1 MSETSVYSRP
11 DPFEVPDGGLASFL
25 TADVGDWADDDAPL
39 PSSGVASVKRIADDL
54 AKFGRYEDT
63 YVVHAAQGET
73 VIPMA
78 VFEEN
83 PRLKDSL
90 FRQMRSM
97 GIDPDRYVVG
107 SELNS
112 INPITG
118 QPEFFLKKLG
128 RAIKKAVKGVVKV
141 IKKAAPIIL
150 SVGLNIL
157 APGLGTIAA
166 GALGSGIGTLVQGG
180 NLKDALKM
188 AALGGAIGGLFSGV
202 QGGIQG
208 AKAGTGFGAG
218 FKEGVTGA
226 LPGAQAGA
234 QSAAQN
240 TISEVA
246 KSNDMMVAE
255 LAETQ
260 SEKILAKAAGTT
272 LSSSGAPVTAHEAL
286 TAGMRQPPVGIPSIT
301 ATAAAPAAAAPSVP
315 AQMANLGAQQ
325 QAVMAGGAGVPAA
338 AATPDQIVADLAQR
352 QAAANAAQAQSGL
365 VSPDARP
372 GFRANLKDAFVD
384 TGAGD
389 KGFAQSM
396 KDAFLPKRY
405 TARDFFASDQAFTD
419 AAGTELGD
427 MAIKKAAAMNETVF
441 GTGIGAIAKQYGPLA
456 LAGTAVMGATGG
468 FKAPELETEMPFGG
482 VTGQDLLEQ
491 NPELYRSG
499 PLNYAPRE
507 TTQVASTPV
516 VPYTRLARSP
526 ETQAAI
532 AAYQPRRVSAP
543 VVGAAKGGIMDSQ
556 NFRRRNGA
564 INGPGTGTSDDI
576 PAMLSDGE
584 FVFTAKAVRG
594 AGDGDRDKG
603 IRKMYQVMRQ
613 FEGVA

>member
-25 TADVGDWADDDAPL
+25 TADIGDWADDDAPL

-141 IKKAAPIIL
+141 IKKVAPIVL
-150 SVGLNIL
+150 SIGLSMTPL
-157 APGLGTIAA
+157 GLIA
-166 GALGSGIGTLVQGG
+166 GSALGGGIGTLIQGG
-180 NLKDALKM
+180 SLKDALKM
-188 AALGGAIGGLFSGV
+188 GAISGLTAGLFKGV
-202 QGGIQG
+202 AGGIQG

-218 FKEGVTGA
+218 FKSGVASG
-226 LPGAQAGA
+226 LPGAQSAA

-260 SEKILAKAAGTT
+260 SESILARAVGT
-272 LSSSGAPVTAHEAL
+272 SPSASGAPVTAEQAVI
-286 TAGMRQPPVGIPSIT
+286 AGMRQPPAGIPST
-301 ATAAAPAAAAPSVP
+301 TVTAAAPAAAAPSVP

-352 QAAANAAQAQSGL
+352 QAAANAAQTQNELISQR
-365 VSPDARP
+365 VIP
-372 GFRANLKDAFVD
+372 GFRDSVKDAFAP
-384 TGAGD
+384 GGRNF
-389 KGFAQSM
+389 GESM

-405 TARDFFASDQAFTD
+405 TAKDFFSSPEAFANASAAAKEQAAKEALAYNT
-419 AAGTELGD
+419 AAGMGP
-427 MAIKKAAAMNETVF
+427 
-441 GTGIGAIAKQYGPLA
+441 GIGGALRSYAPLVA
-456 LAGTAVMGATGG
+456 AGTAVLGATGG

-491 NPELYRSG
+491 NPELYRTG

-516 VPYTRLARSP
+516 VPYTRLGRSP

-543 VVGAAKGGIMDSQ
+543 VAGAAQGGIMDSR
-556 NFRRRNGA
+556 NFPRRNGA

-594 AGDGDRDKG
+594 AGGGDRDKG

>member
-63 YVVHAAQGET
+63 YVVHAAEGET

-83 PRLKDSL
+83 PKLKDSL

-112 INPITG
+112 INPVTG

-141 IKKAAPIIL
+141 IKKVAPIVL
-150 SVGLNIL
+150 SIGLSMTPL
-157 APGLGTIAA
+157 GLIA
-166 GALGSGIGTLVQGG
+166 GSALGGGIGTLIQGG
-180 NLKDALKM
+180 SLKDALKM
-188 AALGGAIGGLFSGV
+188 GAISGLTAGLFKGV
-202 QGGIQG
+202 AGGIQG

-218 FKEGVTGA
+218 FKSGVASG
-226 LPGAQAGA
+226 LPGAQSAA

-260 SEKILAKAAGTT
+260 SESILARAVGT
-272 LSSSGAPVTAHEAL
+272 SPSASGAPVTAEQAVI
-286 TAGMRQPPVGIPSIT
+286 AGMRQPPAGIPSTIV
-301 ATAAAPAAAAPSVP
+301 TAAAPAAAAPSVP
-315 AQMANLGAQQ
+315 AQLANLGAQQ
-325 QAVMAGGAGVPAA
+325 QAVMAGGSGVPAAA

-352 QAAANAAQAQSGL
+352 QAAANAAQTQNELISQR
-365 VSPDARP
+365 VIP
-372 GFRANLKDAFVD
+372 GFRDSVKDAF
-384 TGAGD
+384 TPGGRTF
-389 KGFAQSM
+389 GESM

-405 TARDFFASDQAFTD
+405 TAKDFFSSPEAFANASAAAKEQAAKEALAYNT
-419 AAGTELGD
+419 AAGMGP
-427 MAIKKAAAMNETVF
+427 
-441 GTGIGAIAKQYGPLA
+441 GIGGALRSYAPLVA
-456 LAGTAVMGATGG
+456 AGTAVLGATGG
-468 FKAPELETEMPFGG
+468 FKAPESDVELPFGG

-491 NPELYRSG
+491 NPELYRTG
-499 PLNYAPRE
+499 PLSYAPRE

-543 VVGAAKGGIMDSQ
+543 VAGAAQGGIMDSR
-556 NFRRRNGA
+556 NFPRRNGA

-594 AGDGDRDKG
+594 AGGGDRDKG

>member
-25 TADVGDWADDDAPL
+25 TADVGDWAEEDDVL
-39 PSSGVASVKRIADDL
+39 PNGGVASVKKIADDL

-63 YVVHAAQGET
+63 YVVHAAEGET

-128 RAIKKAVKGVVKV
+128 RSIKKAVKGVVKV
-141 IKKAAPIIL
+141 IKKVAPIVL
-150 SVGLNIL
+150 SIGLSMTPL
-157 APGLGTIAA
+157 GLIA
-166 GALGSGIGTLVQGG
+166 GSALGGGIGTLIQGG
-180 NLKDALKM
+180 SLKDALKM
-188 AALGGAIGGLFSGV
+188 GAISGLTAGLFKGV
-202 QGGIQG
+202 AGGIQG

-218 FKEGVTGA
+218 FKSGVASG
-226 LPGAQAGA
+226 LPGAQSAA

-260 SEKILAKAAGTT
+260 SESILARAVGT
-272 LSSSGAPVTAHEAL
+272 SPSASGAPVTAEQAVI
-286 TAGMRQPPVGIPSIT
+286 AGMRQPPAGIPST
-301 ATAAAPAAAAPSVP
+301 TVTAAAPAAAAPSVP
-315 AQMANLGAQQ
+315 AQLANLGAQQ
-325 QAVMAGGAGVPAA
+325 QSVMAGGAGVPAA

-352 QAAANAAQAQSGL
+352 QAAANAAQTQNELISQR
-365 VSPDARP
+365 VIP
-372 GFRANLKDAFVD
+372 GFRDSVKDAFAP
-384 TGAGD
+384 GGRNF
-389 KGFAQSM
+389 GESM

-405 TARDFFASDQAFTD
+405 TAKDFFSSPEAFANASAAAKEQAAKEALAYNT
-419 AAGTELGD
+419 AAGMGP
-427 MAIKKAAAMNETVF
+427 
-441 GTGIGAIAKQYGPLA
+441 GIGGALRSYAPLVA
-456 LAGTAVMGATGG
+456 AGTAVLGATGG

-491 NPELYRSG
+491 NPELYRTG
-499 PLNYAPRE
+499 PLSYAPRE

-543 VVGAAKGGIMDSQ
+543 VAGAAQGGIMDSR
-556 NFRRRNGA
+556 NFPRRNGA

-594 AGDGDRDKG
+594 AGGGDRDKG

>member
-25 TADVGDWADDDAPL
+25 TADVGDWAEEDDVL
-39 PSSGVASVKRIADDL
+39 PNGGVASVKKIADDL

-63 YVVHAAQGET
+63 YVVHAAEGET

-83 PRLKDSL
+83 PKLKDSL

-112 INPITG
+112 INPVTG

-128 RAIKKAVKGVVKV
+128 RSIKKAVKGVVKV

-150 SVGLNIL
+150 SVGLNVL

-166 GALGSGIGTLVQGG
+166 GALGSGIGALVQGG
-180 NLKDALKM
+180 NLKDALKS

-208 AKAGTGFGAG
+208 AKAGTGFGSG

-226 LPGAQAGA
+226 LPGAQG
-234 QSAAQN
+234 AAQN
-240 TISEVA
+240 TIAEVA

-260 SEKILAKAAGTT
+260 SENILAKAAGTT
-272 LSSSGAPVTAHEAL
+272 LPSSGAPLTAQEAL
-286 TAGMRQPPVGIPSIT
+286 TAGMRQPPVGIPST
-301 ATAAAPAAAAPSVP
+301 TVTAASQAPVIPQ
-315 AQMANLGAQQ
+315 QMASLGAQQ
-325 QAVMAGGAGVPAA
+325 QSVMAGGAGAPAA
-338 AATPDQIVADLAQR
+338 AATPNQIVADLAQR
-352 QAAANAAQAQSGL
+352 QAAANAAKASSGL
-365 VSPDARP
+365 VNPDVRP
-372 GFRANLKDAFVD
+372 GFMTNVKNAF
-384 TGAGD
+384 TSEGGN
-389 KGFAQSM
+389 FAQDM
-396 KDAFLPKRY
+396 RDAFLPKKY
-405 TARDFFASDQAFTD
+405 TARDFFASDQAFMD
-419 AAGTELGD
+419 AAGTELGEQ
-427 MAIKKAAAMNETVF
+427 MAAKAAAMNETVF

-456 LAGTAVMGATGG
+456 LAGTALLGATGG
-468 FKAPELETEMPFGG
+468 FKAPESTVEMPFGG

-491 NPELYRSG
+491 NPELYRTG

-556 NFRRRNGA
+556 NFPRRNGA

-594 AGDGDRDKG
+594 AGGGDRDKG

>member
-112 INPITG
+112 INPVTG
-118 QPEFFLKKLG
+118 QPEFFLKKLARG
-128 RAIKKAVKGVVKV
+128 LKKAVKGVIKV
-141 IKKAAPIIL
+141 IKKAAPVIL
-150 SVGLNIL
+150 SVGLNFL

-166 GALGSGIGTLVQGG
+166 GALGSGIGTLAQGG
-180 NLKDALKM
+180 SLKDALKS

-208 AKAGTGFGAG
+208 AKAGTGFGSG

-226 LPGAQAGA
+226 LPGA

-246 KSNDMMVAE
+246 KSSDMMVAE

-260 SEKILAKAAGTT
+260 SESILAKAAGTS
-272 LSSSGAPVTAHEAL
+272 LNASGAPVTAEQAVI
-286 TAGMRQPPVGIPSIT
+286 AGMRQPPAGIPST
-301 ATAAAPAAAAPSVP
+301 TVTAASQAPVIPQ
-315 AQMANLGAQQ
+315 QMASLGAQQ
-325 QAVMAGGAGVPAA
+325 QSVMAGGAGAPAA
-338 AATPDQIVADLAQR
+338 AATPNQIVADLAQQ
-352 QAAANAAQAQSGL
+352 QAAANAAKASSGL
-365 VSPDARP
+365 VTPDARP

-396 KDAFLPKRY
+396 KDAFLPKKY
-405 TARDFFASDQAFTD
+405 TAREFFASDQAFAD
-419 AAGTELGD
+419 AAGTELGEQ
-427 MAIKKAAAMNETVF
+427 MAAKAAAMNEAVF

-456 LAGTAVMGATGG
+456 LAGGALMGATGG
-468 FKAPELETEMPFGG
+468 FKAPELDTEMPFGG

-507 TTQVASTPV
+507 TTQVASAPV

-543 VVGAAKGGIMDSQ
+543 VAGAAQGGIMDSR
-556 NFRRRNGA
+556 NFPRRNGA

-584 FVFTAKAVRG
+584 FVFTARAVKG
-594 AGDGDRDKG
+594 AGNGDREKG

>member
-25 TADVGDWADDDAPL
+25 TADVGDWAEEDDVL
-39 PSSGVASVKRIADDL
+39 PNGGVASVKKIADDL

-63 YVVHAAQGET
+63 YVVHAAEGET

-141 IKKAAPIIL
+141 IKKVAPIVL
-150 SVGLNIL
+150 SIGLSMTPL
-157 APGLGTIAA
+157 GLIA
-166 GALGSGIGTLVQGG
+166 GSALGGGIGTLIQGG
-180 NLKDALKM
+180 SLKDALKM
-188 AALGGAIGGLFSGV
+188 GAISGLTAGLFKGV
-202 QGGIQG
+202 AGGIQG

-218 FKEGVTGA
+218 FKSGVASG
-226 LPGAQAGA
+226 LPGAQSAA

-260 SEKILAKAAGTT
+260 SESILARAVGT
-272 LSSSGAPVTAHEAL
+272 SPSASGAPVTAEQAVI
-286 TAGMRQPPVGIPSIT
+286 AGMRQPPAGIPST
-301 ATAAAPAAAAPSVP
+301 TVTAAAPAAAAPSVP

-352 QAAANAAQAQSGL
+352 QAAANAAQTQNELISQR
-365 VSPDARP
+365 VIP
-372 GFRANLKDAFVD
+372 GFRDSVKDAFAP
-384 TGAGD
+384 GGRNF
-389 KGFAQSM
+389 GESM

-405 TARDFFASDQAFTD
+405 TAKDFFSSPEAFANASAAAKEQAAKEALAYNT
-419 AAGTELGD
+419 AAGMGP
-427 MAIKKAAAMNETVF
+427 
-441 GTGIGAIAKQYGPLA
+441 GIGGALRSYAPLVA
-456 LAGTAVMGATGG
+456 AGTAVLGATGG

-491 NPELYRSG
+491 NPELYRTG
-499 PLNYAPRE
+499 PLSYAPRE

-543 VVGAAKGGIMDSQ
+543 VAGAAQGGIMDSR
-556 NFRRRNGA
+556 NFPRRNGA

-594 AGDGDRDKG
+594 AGGGDRDKG

>member
-25 TADVGDWADDDAPL
+25 TADVGDWAEEDDVL
-39 PSSGVASVKRIADDL
+39 PNGGVASVKKIADDL

-63 YVVHAAQGET
+63 YVVHAAEGET

-112 INPITG
+112 INPVTG

-128 RAIKKAVKGVVKV
+128 RSIKKAVKGVVKV
-141 IKKAAPIIL
+141 IKKVAPIVL
-150 SVGLNIL
+150 SIGLSMTPL
-157 APGLGTIAA
+157 GLIA
-166 GALGSGIGTLVQGG
+166 GSALGGGIGTLIQGG
-180 NLKDALKM
+180 SLKDALKM
-188 AALGGAIGGLFSGV
+188 GAISGLTAGLFKGV
-202 QGGIQG
+202 AGGIQG

-218 FKEGVTGA
+218 FKSGVASG
-226 LPGAQAGA
+226 LPGAQSAA

-260 SEKILAKAAGTT
+260 SESILARAVGT
-272 LSSSGAPVTAHEAL
+272 SPSASGAPATAEQAVI
-286 TAGMRQPPVGIPSIT
+286 AGMRQPPAGIPST
-301 ATAAAPAAAAPSVP
+301 TVTAAAPAAAAPSVP
-315 AQMANLGAQQ
+315 AQLANLGAQQ
-325 QAVMAGGAGVPAA
+325 QAVMAGGSGVPAAA

-352 QAAANAAQAQSGL
+352 QAAANAAQTQNELISQR
-365 VSPDARP
+365 VIP
-372 GFRANLKDAFVD
+372 GFRDSVKDAFAP
-384 TGAGD
+384 GGRNF
-389 KGFAQSM
+389 GESM

-405 TARDFFASDQAFTD
+405 TAKDFFSSPEAFANASAAAKEQAAKEALAYNT
-419 AAGTELGD
+419 AAGMGP
-427 MAIKKAAAMNETVF
+427 
-441 GTGIGAIAKQYGPLA
+441 GIGGALRSYAPLVA
-456 LAGTAVMGATGG
+456 AGTAVLGATGG

-491 NPELYRSG
+491 NPELYRTG
-499 PLNYAPRE
+499 PLSYAPRE

-543 VVGAAKGGIMDSQ
+543 VAGAAQGGIMDSR
-556 NFRRRNGA
+556 NFPRRNGA
-564 INGPGTGTSDDI
+564 INGPGTGTSDNI

-594 AGDGDRDKG
+594 AGGGDRDKG

>member
-25 TADVGDWADDDAPL
+25 TADIGDWADDDAPL

-112 INPITG
+112 INPVTG
-118 QPEFFLKKLG
+118 QPEFFLKKLARG
-128 RAIKKAVKGVVKV
+128 LKKAVKGVIKV

-150 SVGLNIL
+150 SVGLNFI

-180 NLKDALKM
+180 SLKDALKS

-208 AKAGTGFGAG
+208 AKAGTGFGSG

-226 LPGAQAGA
+226 LPGAQSAA

-240 TISEVA
+240 TISDVA
-246 KSNDMMVAE
+246 KSSDMMVAE

-260 SEKILAKAAGTT
+260 SESILARAAGTS
-272 LSSSGAPVTAHEAL
+272 LNASGAPVTAQEAL
-286 TAGMRQPPVGIPSIT
+286 TAGMRQPPVGIPST
-301 ATAAAPAAAAPSVP
+301 VVTAAAPAPVVTG
-315 AQMANLGAQQ
+315 QMAKNEL
-325 QAVMAGGAGVPAA
+325 
-338 AATPDQIVADLAQR
+338 ISQR
-352 QAAANAAQAQSGL
+352 
-365 VSPDARP
+365 VIP
-372 GFRANLKDAFVD
+372 GFRDSVKDAFAP
-384 TGAGD
+384 GGRN
-389 KGFAQSM
+389 FAESM
-396 KDAFLPKRY
+396 KDAFIPKRY
-405 TARDFFASDQAFTD
+405 TAKDFFSSPEAFANASAAAKEQAAKEALAYNT
-419 AAGTELGD
+419 AAGMGP
-427 MAIKKAAAMNETVF
+427 
-441 GTGIGAIAKQYGPLA
+441 GIGGALRSYAPLVA
-456 LAGTAVMGATGG
+456 AGTAVLGATGG

-507 TTQVASTPV
+507 TTQVASAPV

-543 VVGAAKGGIMDSQ
+543 VAGAAQGGIMDSR
-556 NFRRRNGA
+556 NFPRRNGA

-584 FVFTAKAVRG
+584 FVFTARAVKG
-594 AGDGDRDKG
+594 AGNGDREKG

>member
-25 TADVGDWADDDAPL
+25 TADIGDWADDDAPL

-63 YVVHAAQGET
+63 YVVHAAEGET

-83 PRLKDSL
+83 PKLKDSL

-112 INPITG
+112 INPVTG

-141 IKKAAPIIL
+141 IKKVAPIVL
-150 SVGLNIL
+150 SIGLSMTPL
-157 APGLGTIAA
+157 GLIA
-166 GALGSGIGTLVQGG
+166 GSALGGGIGTLIQGG
-180 NLKDALKM
+180 SLKDALKM
-188 AALGGAIGGLFSGV
+188 GAISGLTAGLFKGV
-202 QGGIQG
+202 AGGIQG

-218 FKEGVTGA
+218 FKSGVASG
-226 LPGAQAGA
+226 LPGAQSAA

-260 SEKILAKAAGTT
+260 SESILARAVGT
-272 LSSSGAPVTAHEAL
+272 SPSASGAPVTAGEAV
-286 TAGMRQPPVGIPSIT
+286 TAGMRQPPAGIPSTIV
-301 ATAAAPAAAAPSVP
+301 TAAAPAAAAPSVP
-315 AQMANLGAQQ
+315 AQLANLGAQQ
-325 QAVMAGGAGVPAA
+325 QAVMAGGSGVPAAA

-352 QAAANAAQAQSGL
+352 QAAANAAQTQNELISQR
-365 VSPDARP
+365 VIP
-372 GFRANLKDAFVD
+372 GFRDSVKDAFAP
-384 TGAGD
+384 GGRNF
-389 KGFAQSM
+389 GESM

-405 TARDFFASDQAFTD
+405 TAKDFFSSPEAFANASAAAKEQAAKEALAYNT
-419 AAGTELGD
+419 AAGMGP
-427 MAIKKAAAMNETVF
+427 
-441 GTGIGAIAKQYGPLA
+441 GIGGALRSYAPLVA
-456 LAGTAVMGATGG
+456 AGTAVLGATGG
-468 FKAPELETEMPFGG
+468 FKAPESDVELPFGG

-491 NPELYRSG
+491 NPELYRTG
-499 PLNYAPRE
+499 PLSYAPRE

-543 VVGAAKGGIMDSQ
+543 VAGAAQGGIMDSR
-556 NFRRRNGA
+556 NFPRRNGA

-594 AGDGDRDKG
+594 AGGGDRDKG

>member
-25 TADVGDWADDDAPL
+25 TADIGDWADDDAPL

-141 IKKAAPIIL
+141 IKKVAPIVL
-150 SVGLNIL
+150 SIGLSMTPL
-157 APGLGTIAA
+157 GLIA
-166 GALGSGIGTLVQGG
+166 GSALGGGIGTLIQGG
-180 NLKDALKM
+180 SLKDALKM
-188 AALGGAIGGLFSGV
+188 GAISGLTAGLFKGV
-202 QGGIQG
+202 AGGIQG

-218 FKEGVTGA
+218 FKSGVASG
-226 LPGAQAGA
+226 LPGAQSAA

-260 SEKILAKAAGTT
+260 SESILARAVGT
-272 LSSSGAPVTAHEAL
+272 SPSASGAPVTAEQAVI
-286 TAGMRQPPVGIPSIT
+286 AGMRQPPAGIPST
-301 ATAAAPAAAAPSVP
+301 TVTAAAPAAAAPSVP

-352 QAAANAAQAQSGL
+352 QAAANVAQAQSGL

-427 MAIKKAAAMNETVF
+427 MAAAKAAAMNETVF
-441 GTGIGAIAKQYGPLA
+441 GTGIGAMAKQYGPLA
-456 LAGTAVMGATGG
+456 LAGTALMGATGG

-491 NPELYRSG
+491 NPELYRTG

-507 TTQVASTPV
+507 TTQVASTPCCSV
-516 VPYTRLARSP
+516 YPPST
-526 ETQAAI
+526 
-532 AAYQPRRVSAP
+532 VS
-543 VVGAAKGGIMDSQ
+543 
-556 NFRRRNGA
+556 
-564 INGPGTGTSDDI
+564 
-576 PAMLSDGE
+576 
-584 FVFTAKAVRG
+584 
-594 AGDGDRDKG
+594 
-603 IRKMYQVMRQ
+603 
-613 FEGVA
+613 

>member
-25 TADVGDWADDDAPL
+25 TADVGDWAEEDDVL
-39 PSSGVASVKRIADDL
+39 PNGGVASVKKIADDL

-63 YVVHAAQGET
+63 YVVHAAEGET

-141 IKKAAPIIL
+141 IKKVAPIVL
-150 SVGLNIL
+150 SIGLSMTPL
-157 APGLGTIAA
+157 GLIA
-166 GALGSGIGTLVQGG
+166 GSALGGGIGTLIQGG
-180 NLKDALKM
+180 SLKDALKM
-188 AALGGAIGGLFSGV
+188 GAISGLTAGLFKGV
-202 QGGIQG
+202 AGGIQG

-218 FKEGVTGA
+218 FKSGVASG
-226 LPGAQAGA
+226 LPGAQSAA

-260 SEKILAKAAGTT
+260 SESILARAVGT
-272 LSSSGAPVTAHEAL
+272 SPSASGAPATAEQAVI
-286 TAGMRQPPVGIPSIT
+286 AGMRQPPAGIPST
-301 ATAAAPAAAAPSVP
+301 TVTAAAPAAAAPSVP
-315 AQMANLGAQQ
+315 AQLANLGAQQ
-325 QAVMAGGAGVPAA
+325 QAVMAGGSGVPAAA

-352 QAAANAAQAQSGL
+352 QAAANAAQTQNELISQR
-365 VSPDARP
+365 VIP
-372 GFRANLKDAFVD
+372 GFRDSVKDAFAP
-384 TGAGD
+384 GGRNF
-389 KGFAQSM
+389 GESM

-405 TARDFFASDQAFTD
+405 TAKDFFSSPEAFANASAAAKEQAAKEALAYNT
-419 AAGTELGD
+419 AAGMGP
-427 MAIKKAAAMNETVF
+427 
-441 GTGIGAIAKQYGPLA
+441 GIGGALRSYAPLVA
-456 LAGTAVMGATGG
+456 AGTAVLGATGG

-491 NPELYRSG
+491 NPELYRTG
-499 PLNYAPRE
+499 PLSYAPRE

-543 VVGAAKGGIMDSQ
+543 VAGAAQGGIMDSR
-556 NFRRRNGA
+556 NFPRRNGA

-594 AGDGDRDKG
+594 AGGGDRDKG

>member
-25 TADVGDWADDDAPL
+25 TADIGDWADDDAPL

-141 IKKAAPIIL
+141 IKKVAPIVL
-150 SVGLNIL
+150 SIGLSMTPL
-157 APGLGTIAA
+157 GLIA
-166 GALGSGIGTLVQGG
+166 GSALGGGIGTLIQGG
-180 NLKDALKM
+180 SLKDALKM
-188 AALGGAIGGLFSGV
+188 GAISGLTAGLFKGV
-202 QGGIQG
+202 AGGIQG

-218 FKEGVTGA
+218 FKSGVASG
-226 LPGAQAGA
+226 LPGAQSAA

-260 SEKILAKAAGTT
+260 SESILARAVGT
-272 LSSSGAPVTAHEAL
+272 SPSASGAPVTAEQAVI
-286 TAGMRQPPVGIPSIT
+286 AGMRQPPAGIPST
-301 ATAAAPAAAAPSVP
+301 TVTAAAPAAAAPSVP
-315 AQMANLGAQQ
+315 AQLANLGAQQ
-325 QAVMAGGAGVPAA
+325 QAVMAVVPAF
-338 AATPDQIVADLAQR
+338 LR
-352 QAAANAAQAQSGL
+352 L
-365 VSPDARP
+365 LRLRP
-372 GFRANLKDAFVD
+372 IKLLRIWHSDRPRPTQLKL
-384 TGAGD
+384 
-389 KGFAQSM
+389 K
-396 KDAFLPKRY
+396 
-405 TARDFFASDQAFTD
+405 
-419 AAGTELGD
+419 
-427 MAIKKAAAMNETVF
+427 
-441 GTGIGAIAKQYGPLA
+441 
-456 LAGTAVMGATGG
+456 
-468 FKAPELETEMPFGG
+468 
-482 VTGQDLLEQ
+482 
-491 NPELYRSG
+491 
-499 PLNYAPRE
+499 
-507 TTQVASTPV
+507 
-516 VPYTRLARSP
+516 
-526 ETQAAI
+526 
-532 AAYQPRRVSAP
+532 
-543 VVGAAKGGIMDSQ
+543 
-556 NFRRRNGA
+556 
-564 INGPGTGTSDDI
+564 TS
-576 PAMLSDGE
+576 
-584 FVFTAKAVRG
+584 
-594 AGDGDRDKG
+594 
-603 IRKMYQVMRQ
+603 
-613 FEGVA
+613 

>member
-25 TADVGDWADDDAPL
+25 TADVGDWAEEDDVL
-39 PSSGVASVKRIADDL
+39 PNGGVASVKKIADDL

-63 YVVHAAQGET
+63 YVVHAAEGET

-128 RAIKKAVKGVVKV
+128 RSIKKAVKGVVKV
-141 IKKAAPIIL
+141 IKKVAPIVL
-150 SVGLNIL
+150 SIGLSMTPL
-157 APGLGTIAA
+157 GLIA
-166 GALGSGIGTLVQGG
+166 GSALGGGIGTLIQGG
-180 NLKDALKM
+180 SLKDALKM
-188 AALGGAIGGLFSGV
+188 GAISGLTAGLFKGV
-202 QGGIQG
+202 AGGIQG

-218 FKEGVTGA
+218 FKSGVASG
-226 LPGAQAGA
+226 LPGAQSAA

-260 SEKILAKAAGTT
+260 SESILARAVGT
-272 LSSSGAPVTAHEAL
+272 SPSASGAPVTAEQAVI
-286 TAGMRQPPVGIPSIT
+286 AGMRQPPAGIPST
-301 ATAAAPAAAAPSVP
+301 TVTAAAPAAAAPSVP
-315 AQMANLGAQQ
+315 AQLANLGAQQ
-325 QAVMAGGAGVPAA
+325 QAVMAGGSGVPAAA

-352 QAAANAAQAQSGL
+352 QAAANAAQTQNELISQR
-365 VSPDARP
+365 VIP
-372 GFRANLKDAFVD
+372 GFRDSVKDAFAP
-384 TGAGD
+384 GGRNF
-389 KGFAQSM
+389 GESM

-405 TARDFFASDQAFTD
+405 TAKDFFSSPEAFANASAAAKEQAAKEALAYNT
-419 AAGTELGD
+419 AAGMGP
-427 MAIKKAAAMNETVF
+427 
-441 GTGIGAIAKQYGPLA
+441 GIGGALRSYAPLVA
-456 LAGTAVMGATGG
+456 AGTAVLGATGG

-491 NPELYRSG
+491 NPELYRTG
-499 PLNYAPRE
+499 PLSYAPRE

-516 VPYTRLARSP
+516 IPYTRLARSP

-543 VVGAAKGGIMDSQ
+543 VAGAAQGGIMDSR
-556 NFRRRNGA
+556 NFPRRNGA

-594 AGDGDRDKG
+594 AGGGDRDKG

>member
-25 TADVGDWADDDAPL
+25 TADVGDWAEEDDVL
-39 PSSGVASVKRIADDL
+39 PNGGVASVKKIADDL

-63 YVVHAAQGET
+63 YVVHAAEGET

-83 PRLKDSL
+83 PKLKDSL

-112 INPITG
+112 INPVTG

-128 RAIKKAVKGVVKV
+128 RSIKKAVKGVVKV

-150 SVGLNIL
+150 SVGLNVL

-166 GALGSGIGTLVQGG
+166 GALGSGIGALVQGG
-180 NLKDALKM
+180 NLKDALKS

-208 AKAGTGFGAG
+208 AKAGTGFGSG

-226 LPGAQAGA
+226 LPGAQG
-234 QSAAQN
+234 AAQN
-240 TISEVA
+240 TIAEVA

-260 SEKILAKAAGTT
+260 SENILAKAAGTT
-272 LSSSGAPVTAHEAL
+272 LPSSGAPLTAQEAL
-286 TAGMRQPPVGIPSIT
+286 TAGMRQPPVGIPST
-301 ATAAAPAAAAPSVP
+301 TVTAAAPAP
-315 AQMANLGAQQ
+315 AIPTQMASLGAQQ
-325 QAVMAGGAGVPAA
+325 QSVMAGGAGAPAA
-338 AATPDQIVADLAQR
+338 AATPNQIVADLAQR
-352 QAAANAAQAQSGL
+352 QAAANAAKASSGL
-365 VSPDARP
+365 VNPDVRP
-372 GFRANLKDAFVD
+372 GFMTNVKNAF
-384 TGAGD
+384 TSEGGN
-389 KGFAQSM
+389 FAQDM
-396 KDAFLPKRY
+396 RDAFLPKKY
-405 TARDFFASDQAFTD
+405 TARDFFASDQAFMD
-419 AAGTELGD
+419 AAGTELGEQ
-427 MAIKKAAAMNETVF
+427 MAAKAAAMNETVF

-456 LAGTAVMGATGG
+456 LAGTALLGATGG
-468 FKAPELETEMPFGG
+468 FKAPESTVEMPFGG

-491 NPELYRSG
+491 NPELYRTG

-556 NFRRRNGA
+556 NFPRRNGA

-594 AGDGDRDKG
+594 AGGGDRDKG

>member
-1 MSETSVYSRP
+1 M
-11 DPFEVPDGGLASFL
+11 
-25 TADVGDWADDDAPL
+25 L
-39 PSSGVASVKRIADDL
+39 PNGGVASVKKIADDL

-141 IKKAAPIIL
+141 IKKVAPIVL
-150 SVGLNIL
+150 SIGLSMTPL
-157 APGLGTIAA
+157 GLIA
-166 GALGSGIGTLVQGG
+166 GSALGGGIGTLIQGG
-180 NLKDALKM
+180 SLKDALKM
-188 AALGGAIGGLFSGV
+188 GAISGLTAGLFKGV
-202 QGGIQG
+202 AGGIQG

-218 FKEGVTGA
+218 FKSGVASG
-226 LPGAQAGA
+226 LPGAQSAA

-255 LAETQ
+255 LAEKQ
-260 SEKILAKAAGTT
+260 SESILARAVGT
-272 LSSSGAPVTAHEAL
+272 SPSASGAPVTAGEAL
-286 TAGMRQPPVGIPSIT
+286 TAGMRQPPVGIPST
-301 ATAAAPAAAAPSVP
+301 TVTAAAPAAAAPSVP
-315 AQMANLGAQQ
+315 AQMASLGAQQ
-325 QAVMAGGAGVPAA
+325 QAVMAGGAGAPAAAA
-338 AATPDQIVADLAQR
+338 AATPEQIVADMAQR
-352 QAAANAAQAQSGL
+352 QAAANAAKASSGL
-365 VSPDARP
+365 VNPDVRP
-372 GFRANLKDAFVD
+372 GFMTNVKNAF
-384 TGAGD
+384 TSEGGN
-389 KGFAQSM
+389 FAQDM
-396 KDAFLPKRY
+396 RDAFLPKKY
-405 TARDFFASDQAFTD
+405 TAKDFFASDQAFMD
-419 AAGTELGD
+419 AAGTELGEQ
-427 MAIKKAAAMNETVF
+427 MAAKAAAMNEAVF

-456 LAGTAVMGATGG
+456 LAGTALMGATGG

-584 FVFTAKAVRG
+584 FVFTAKAVKG
-594 AGDGDRDKG
+594 AGNGDRNKG

>member
-39 PSSGVASVKRIADDL
+39 PNGGVASVKKIADDL

-63 YVVHAAQGET
+63 YVVHAAEGET

-83 PRLKDSL
+83 PKLKDSL

-112 INPITG
+112 INPVTG

-150 SVGLNIL
+150 SVGLNVL

-166 GALGSGIGTLVQGG
+166 GALGSGIGALVQGG
-180 NLKDALKM
+180 NLKDALKS

-208 AKAGTGFGAG
+208 AKAGTGFGSG

-246 KSNDMMVAE
+246 KSSDMMVAE

-260 SEKILAKAAGTT
+260 SESILARAAGTS
-272 LSSSGAPVTAHEAL
+272 LNASGAPVTAGEAL
-286 TAGMRQPPVGIPSIT
+286 TAGMRPPPVGIPST
-301 ATAAAPAAAAPSVP
+301 TVTAAAPAP
-315 AQMANLGAQQ
+315 AIPTQMASLGAQQ
-325 QAVMAGGAGVPAA
+325 QSVMAGGAGAPAA
-338 AATPDQIVADLAQR
+338 AAGATPDQIVADMAQR
-352 QAAANAAQAQSGL
+352 QAAANAAQTQNELISQR
-365 VSPDARP
+365 VIP
-372 GFRANLKDAFVD
+372 GFRDSVKDAFAP
-384 TGAGD
+384 GGRNF
-389 KGFAQSM
+389 GESM
-396 KDAFLPKRY
+396 KDAFIPKRY
-405 TARDFFASDQAFTD
+405 TAKDFFSSPEAFANASAAAKEQAAKEALAYNT
-419 AAGTELGD
+419 AAGMGP
-427 MAIKKAAAMNETVF
+427 
-441 GTGIGAIAKQYGPLA
+441 GIGGALRSYAPLVA
-456 LAGTAVMGATGG
+456 AGTAVLGATGG
-468 FKAPELETEMPFGG
+468 FKAPESTVEMPFGG

-507 TTQVASTPV
+507 TTQVASAPV

-532 AAYQPRRVSAP
+532 SAYQPRRVSAP

-556 NFRRRNGA
+556 NFPRRNGA

-584 FVFTAKAVRG
+584 FVFTARAVRG
-594 AGDGDRDKG
+594 AGGGDRDKG

>member
-1 MSETSVYSRP
+1 V
-11 DPFEVPDGGLASFL
+11 
-25 TADVGDWADDDAPL
+25 L
-39 PSSGVASVKRIADDL
+39 PNGGVASVKKIADDL

-63 YVVHAAQGET
+63 YVVHAAEGET

-128 RAIKKAVKGVVKV
+128 RSIKKAVKGVVKV

-180 NLKDALKM
+180 NLKDALKS

-208 AKAGTGFGAG
+208 AKAGTGFGSG
-218 FKEGVTGA
+218 FKEGITGA
-226 LPGAQAGA
+226 LPGAQG
-234 QSAAQN
+234 AAQN
-240 TISEVA
+240 TIAEVA

-260 SEKILAKAAGTT
+260 SENILAKAAGTT
-272 LSSSGAPVTAHEAL
+272 LPSSGAPVTAQEAL
-286 TAGMRQPPVGIPSIT
+286 TAGMRQPPAGIPST
-301 ATAAAPAAAAPSVP
+301 TVTAAAPAAAAPSVP

-325 QAVMAGGAGVPAA
+325 QSVMAGGAGAPAA

-352 QAAANAAQAQSGL
+352 QAAANAAQTQNELISQR
-365 VSPDARP
+365 VIP
-372 GFRANLKDAFVD
+372 GFRDSVKDAFAP
-384 TGAGD
+384 GGRNF
-389 KGFAQSM
+389 GESM

-405 TARDFFASDQAFTD
+405 TAKDFFSSPEAFANASAAAKEQAAKEALAYNT
-419 AAGTELGD
+419 AAGMGP
-427 MAIKKAAAMNETVF
+427 
-441 GTGIGAIAKQYGPLA
+441 GIGGALRSYAPLVA
-456 LAGTAVMGATGG
+456 AGTAVLGATGG

-491 NPELYRSG
+491 NPELYRTG
-499 PLNYAPRE
+499 PLSYAPRE

-543 VVGAAKGGIMDSQ
+543 VAGAAQGGIMDSR
-556 NFRRRNGA
+556 NFPRRNGA

-594 AGDGDRDKG
+594 AGGGDRDKG

>member
-272 LSSSGAPVTAHEAL
+272 LSSSGAPVTAQEAL

-352 QAAANAAQAQSGL
+352 QAAANAAQTQNELISQR
-365 VSPDARP
+365 VIP
-372 GFRANLKDAFVD
+372 GFRDSVKDAFAP
-384 TGAGD
+384 GGRN
-389 KGFAQSM
+389 FSESM
-396 KDAFLPKRY
+396 KDAFIPKRY
-405 TARDFFASDQAFTD
+405 TAKDFFSSPEAFANASAAAKEQAAKEALAYNT
-419 AAGTELGD
+419 AAGMGP
-427 MAIKKAAAMNETVF
+427 
-441 GTGIGAIAKQYGPLA
+441 GIGGALRSYAPLVA
-456 LAGTAVMGATGG
+456 AGTAVLGATGG

-594 AGDGDRDKG
+594 AGGGDRDKG

>member
-25 TADVGDWADDDAPL
+25 TADVGDWAEEDDVL
-39 PSSGVASVKRIADDL
+39 PNGGVASVKKIADDL

-63 YVVHAAQGET
+63 YVVHAAEGET

-83 PRLKDSL
+83 PKLKDSL

-112 INPITG
+112 INPVTG

-128 RAIKKAVKGVVKV
+128 RSIKKAVKGVVKV

-180 NLKDALKM
+180 NLKDALKS

-208 AKAGTGFGAG
+208 AKAGTGFGSG

-226 LPGAQAGA
+226 LPGAQ
-234 QSAAQN
+234 SAAQN
-240 TISEVA
+240 TLSEVA
-246 KSNDMMVAE
+246 KSNDMMIAE

-260 SEKILAKAAGTT
+260 SESILARAAGTT
-272 LSSSGAPVTAHEAL
+272 PAASGAPLTAQEAV
-286 TAGMRQPPVGIPSIT
+286 TAGMRQPPVGIPST
-301 ATAAAPAAAAPSVP
+301 TVTAAAPAAAAPSVP

-325 QAVMAGGAGVPAA
+325 QSVIAGGAGAPAA
-338 AATPDQIVADLAQR
+338 AATPDQIVADLAQQ
-352 QAAANAAQAQSGL
+352 QAAANVAKTQSGL
-365 VSPDARP
+365 VTPDARP
-372 GFRANLKDAFVD
+372 GFMTNVKNAF
-384 TGAGD
+384 TSEGGN
-389 KGFAQSM
+389 FAQDM
-396 KDAFLPKRY
+396 RDAFLPKKY
-405 TARDFFASDQAFTD
+405 TAKDFFASEQDFID
-419 AAGTELGD
+419 AAGTELGKQQ
-427 MAIKKAAAMNETVF
+427 AAKAAAMNEAVF

-456 LAGTAVMGATGG
+456 LAGTALLGATGG
-468 FKAPELETEMPFGG
+468 FKAPESTVEMPFGG

-491 NPELYRSG
+491 NPELYRTG

-556 NFRRRNGA
+556 NFPRRNGA

-594 AGDGDRDKG
+594 AGGGDRDKG

>member
-25 TADVGDWADDDAPL
+25 TADIGDWADDDAPL

-112 INPITG
+112 INPVTG
-118 QPEFFLKKLG
+118 QPEFFLKKLARG
-128 RAIKKAVKGVVKV
+128 LKKAVKGVIKV
-141 IKKAAPIIL
+141 IKKAAPVIL
-150 SVGLNIL
+150 SVGLNFI

-180 NLKDALKM
+180 SLKDALKS

-208 AKAGTGFGAG
+208 AKAGTGFGSG

-246 KSNDMMVAE
+246 KSSDMMVAE

-260 SEKILAKAAGTT
+260 SESILARAAGTS
-272 LSSSGAPVTAHEAL
+272 LNASGAPVTAEQAVI
-286 TAGMRQPPVGIPSIT
+286 AGMRQPPAGIPST
-301 ATAAAPAAAAPSVP
+301 TVTAASQAPVIPQ
-315 AQMANLGAQQ
+315 QMASLGAQQ
-325 QAVMAGGAGVPAA
+325 QSVMAGGAGAPAA
-338 AATPDQIVADLAQR
+338 AATPNQIVAGLAKQ
-352 QAAANAAQAQSGL
+352 QAAANAAKASSGL
-365 VSPDARP
+365 ITPDARP

-396 KDAFLPKRY
+396 KDAFLPKKY

-419 AAGTELGD
+419 AAGTELGKQ
-427 MAIKKAAAMNETVF
+427 AAAKAAAMNEAVF
-441 GTGIGAIAKQYGPLA
+441 GTGIGAMAKQYGPLA
-456 LAGTAVMGATGG
+456 LAGTALMGATGG
-468 FKAPELETEMPFGG
+468 FKAPELDTEMPFGG

-507 TTQVASTPV
+507 TTQVASAPV

-543 VVGAAKGGIMDSQ
+543 VAGAAQGGIMDSR
-556 NFRRRNGA
+556 NFPRRNGA

-584 FVFTAKAVRG
+584 FVFTARAVKG
-594 AGDGDRDKG
+594 AGNGDREKG

>member
-25 TADVGDWADDDAPL
+25 TADVGDWAEEDDVL
-39 PSSGVASVKRIADDL
+39 PNGGVASVKKIADDL

-63 YVVHAAQGET
+63 YVVHAAEGET

-128 RAIKKAVKGVVKV
+128 RSIKKAVKGVVKV

-180 NLKDALKM
+180 NLRDALKS

-208 AKAGTGFGAG
+208 AKAGTGFGSG
-218 FKEGVTGA
+218 FKEGITGA
-226 LPGAQAGA
+226 LPGAQG
-234 QSAAQN
+234 AAQN
-240 TISEVA
+240 TIAEVA

-260 SEKILAKAAGTT
+260 SENILAKAAGTT
-272 LSSSGAPVTAHEAL
+272 LPSSGAPVTAEQAVI
-286 TAGMRQPPVGIPSIT
+286 AGMRQPPAGIPST
-301 ATAAAPAAAAPSVP
+301 TVTAAAPAAAAPSVP

-338 AATPDQIVADLAQR
+338 AALLTPASATPVRCSISVHSHLPALPQGRAASSPP
-352 QAAANAAQAQSGL
+352 AAARTHSRGHC
-365 VSPDARP
+365 ARP
-372 GFRANLKDAFVD
+372 LH
-384 TGAGD
+384 
-389 KGFAQSM
+389 
-396 KDAFLPKRY
+396 
-405 TARDFFASDQAFTD
+405 
-419 AAGTELGD
+419 
-427 MAIKKAAAMNETVF
+427 
-441 GTGIGAIAKQYGPLA
+441 
-456 LAGTAVMGATGG
+456 
-468 FKAPELETEMPFGG
+468 
-482 VTGQDLLEQ
+482 
-491 NPELYRSG
+491 
-499 PLNYAPRE
+499 
-507 TTQVASTPV
+507 
-516 VPYTRLARSP
+516 
-526 ETQAAI
+526 
-532 AAYQPRRVSAP
+532 
-543 VVGAAKGGIMDSQ
+543 GAAC
-556 NFRRRNGA
+556 
-564 INGPGTGTSDDI
+564 
-576 PAMLSDGE
+576 
-584 FVFTAKAVRG
+584 AVVR
-594 AGDGDRDKG
+594 
-603 IRKMYQVMRQ
+603 
-613 FEGVA
+613 

>member
-39 PSSGVASVKRIADDL
+39 PNGGVASVKKIADDL

-63 YVVHAAQGET
+63 YVVHAAEGET

-83 PRLKDSL
+83 PNLKDSL

-112 INPITG
+112 INPVTG

-128 RAIKKAVKGVVKV
+128 RSIKKAVKGVVKV

-150 SVGLNIL
+150 SVGLNVL

-166 GALGSGIGTLVQGG
+166 GALGSGIGALVQGG
-180 NLKDALKM
+180 NLKDALKS

-208 AKAGTGFGAG
+208 AKAGTGFGSG

-226 LPGAQAGA
+226 LPGAQG
-234 QSAAQN
+234 AAQN
-240 TISEVA
+240 TIAEVA

-260 SEKILAKAAGTT
+260 SENILAKAAGTT
-272 LSSSGAPVTAHEAL
+272 LPSSGAPLTAQEAL
-286 TAGMRQPPVGIPSIT
+286 TAGMRQPPVGIPST
-301 ATAAAPAAAAPSVP
+301 TVTAAAPAPAVP
-315 AQMANLGAQQ
+315 TQMASLGAQQ
-325 QAVMAGGAGVPAA
+325 QSVMAGGAGAPAA
-338 AATPDQIVADLAQR
+338 AATPNQIVADLAQQ
-352 QAAANAAQAQSGL
+352 QAAANAAKASSGL
-365 VSPDARP
+365 VTPDARP
-372 GFRANLKDAFVD
+372 GFMTNVKNAF
-384 TGAGD
+384 TSEGGN
-389 KGFAQSM
+389 FAQDM
-396 KDAFLPKRY
+396 RDAFLPKKY
-405 TARDFFASDQAFTD
+405 TAKDFFASDQAFMD
-419 AAGTELGD
+419 AAGTELGKQQ
-427 MAIKKAAAMNETVF
+427 AAKAAAMNEAVF
-441 GTGIGAIAKQYGPLA
+441 GTGIGAMAKQYGPLA
-456 LAGTAVMGATGG
+456 LAGTALLGATGG
-468 FKAPELETEMPFGG
+468 FKAPESTVEMPFGG

-491 NPELYRSG
+491 NPELYRTG

-507 TTQVASTPV
+507 TTQVASAPV

-556 NFRRRNGA
+556 NFPRRNGA

-594 AGDGDRDKG
+594 AGGGDRDKG

>member
-25 TADVGDWADDDAPL
+25 TADIGDWADDDAPL

-63 YVVHAAQGET
+63 YVVHAAEGET

-112 INPITG
+112 INPVTG

-141 IKKAAPIIL
+141 IKKVAPIVL
-150 SVGLNIL
+150 SIGLSMTPL
-157 APGLGTIAA
+157 GLIA
-166 GALGSGIGTLVQGG
+166 GSALGGGIGTLIQGG
-180 NLKDALKM
+180 SLKDALKM
-188 AALGGAIGGLFSGV
+188 GAISGLTAGLFKGV
-202 QGGIQG
+202 AGGIQG

-218 FKEGVTGA
+218 FKSGVASG
-226 LPGAQAGA
+226 LPGAQSAA

-260 SEKILAKAAGTT
+260 SESILARAVGT
-272 LSSSGAPVTAHEAL
+272 SPSASGAPVTAGEAV
-286 TAGMRQPPVGIPSIT
+286 TAGMRQPPAGIPSTIV
-301 ATAAAPAAAAPSVP
+301 TAAAPAAAAPSVP
-315 AQMANLGAQQ
+315 AQLANLGAQQ
-325 QAVMAGGAGVPAA
+325 QAVMAGGSGVPAAA

-352 QAAANAAQAQSGL
+352 QAAANAAQTQNELISQR
-365 VSPDARP
+365 VIP
-372 GFRANLKDAFVD
+372 GFRDSVKDAF
-384 TGAGD
+384 TPGGRTF
-389 KGFAQSM
+389 GESM

-405 TARDFFASDQAFTD
+405 TAKDFFSSPEAFANASAAAKEQAAKEALAYNT
-419 AAGTELGD
+419 AAGMGP
-427 MAIKKAAAMNETVF
+427 
-441 GTGIGAIAKQYGPLA
+441 GIGGALRSYAPLVA
-456 LAGTAVMGATGG
+456 AGTAVLGATGG
-468 FKAPELETEMPFGG
+468 FKAPESDVELPFGG

-491 NPELYRSG
+491 NPELYRTG
-499 PLNYAPRE
+499 PLSYAPRE

-543 VVGAAKGGIMDSQ
+543 VAGAAQGGIMDSR
-556 NFRRRNGA
+556 NFPRRNGA

-594 AGDGDRDKG
+594 AGGGDRDKG

>member
-128 RAIKKAVKGVVKV
+128 RSIKKAVKGVVKV
-141 IKKAAPIIL
+141 IKKVAPIVL
-150 SVGLNIL
+150 SIGLSMTPL
-157 APGLGTIAA
+157 GLIA
-166 GALGSGIGTLVQGG
+166 GSALGGGIGTLIQGG
-180 NLKDALKM
+180 SLKDALKM
-188 AALGGAIGGLFSGV
+188 GAISGLTAGLFKGV
-202 QGGIQG
+202 AGGIQG

-218 FKEGVTGA
+218 FKSGVASG
-226 LPGAQAGA
+226 LPGAQSAA

-260 SEKILAKAAGTT
+260 SESILARAVGT
-272 LSSSGAPVTAHEAL
+272 SPSASGAPVTAEEAV
-286 TAGMRQPPVGIPSIT
+286 TAGMRQPPAGIPST
-301 ATAAAPAAAAPSVP
+301 TVTAAAPAAAAPSVP
-315 AQMANLGAQQ
+315 AQLANLGAQQ
-325 QAVMAGGAGVPAA
+325 QAVMAGGAGVPAAA

-352 QAAANAAQAQSGL
+352 QAAANAAQTQNELISQR
-365 VSPDARP
+365 VIP
-372 GFRANLKDAFVD
+372 GFRDSVKDAF
-384 TGAGD
+384 TPGGRNF
-389 KGFAQSM
+389 GESM

-405 TARDFFASDQAFTD
+405 TAKRLFLFRPSFCKRLC
-419 AAGTELGD
+419 GC
-427 MAIKKAAAMNETVF
+427 K
-441 GTGIGAIAKQYGPLA
+441 
-456 LAGTAVMGATGG
+456 
-468 FKAPELETEMPFGG
+468 
-482 VTGQDLLEQ
+482 
-491 NPELYRSG
+491 RSK
-499 PLNYAPRE
+499 P
-507 TTQVASTPV
+507 
-516 VPYTRLARSP
+516 
-526 ETQAAI
+526 
-532 AAYQPRRVSAP
+532 PRR
-543 VVGAAKGGIMDSQ
+543 
-556 NFRRRNGA
+556 R
-564 INGPGTGTSDDI
+564 
-576 PAMLSDGE
+576 
-584 FVFTAKAVRG
+584 
-594 AGDGDRDKG
+594 
-603 IRKMYQVMRQ
+603 
-613 FEGVA
+613 

>member
-25 TADVGDWADDDAPL
+25 TADIGDWADDDAPL

-112 INPITG
+112 INPVTG
-118 QPEFFLKKLG
+118 QPEFFLKKLARG
-128 RAIKKAVKGVVKV
+128 LKKAVKGVIKV

-150 SVGLNIL
+150 SVGLNFI

-180 NLKDALKM
+180 SLKDALKS

-208 AKAGTGFGAG
+208 AKAGTGFGSG

-226 LPGAQAGA
+226 LPGAQSAA

-240 TISEVA
+240 TISDVA
-246 KSNDMMVAE
+246 KSSDMMVAE

-260 SEKILAKAAGTT
+260 SESILARAAGTS
-272 LSSSGAPVTAHEAL
+272 LNASGAPVTAQEAL
-286 TAGMRQPPVGIPSIT
+286 TAGMRQPPVGIPST
-301 ATAAAPAAAAPSVP
+301 VVTAAAPAPVVTG
-315 AQMANLGAQQ
+315 QMANLGAQQ
-325 QAVMAGGAGVPAA
+325 QAVMAGGAGAPAA
-338 AATPDQIVADLAQR
+338 AAGATPDQIVADMAQR
-352 QAAANAAQAQSGL
+352 QAAANAAQTQNELISQR
-365 VSPDARP
+365 VIP
-372 GFRANLKDAFVD
+372 GFRDSVKDAFAP
-384 TGAGD
+384 GGRN
-389 KGFAQSM
+389 FAESM
-396 KDAFLPKRY
+396 KDAFIPKRY
-405 TARDFFASDQAFTD
+405 TAKDFFSSPEAFANASAAAKEQAAKEALAYNT
-419 AAGTELGD
+419 AAGMGP
-427 MAIKKAAAMNETVF
+427 
-441 GTGIGAIAKQYGPLA
+441 GIGGALRSYAPLVA
-456 LAGTAVMGATGG
+456 AGTAVLGATGG

-507 TTQVASTPV
+507 TTQVASAPV

-543 VVGAAKGGIMDSQ
+543 VAGAAQGGIMDSR
-556 NFRRRNGA
+556 NFPRRNGA

-584 FVFTAKAVRG
+584 FVFTARAVKG
-594 AGDGDRDKG
+594 AGNGDREKG

>member
-141 IKKAAPIIL
+141 IKKVAPIVL
-150 SVGLNIL
+150 SIGLSMTPL
-157 APGLGTIAA
+157 GLIA
-166 GALGSGIGTLVQGG
+166 GSALGGGIGTLIQGG
-180 NLKDALKM
+180 SLKDALKM
-188 AALGGAIGGLFSGV
+188 GAISGLTAGLFKGV
-202 QGGIQG
+202 AGGIQG

-218 FKEGVTGA
+218 FKSGVASG
-226 LPGAQAGA
+226 LPGAQSAA

-260 SEKILAKAAGTT
+260 SESILARAVGT
-272 LSSSGAPVTAHEAL
+272 SPSASGAPVTAGEAV
-286 TAGMRQPPVGIPSIT
+286 TAGMRQPPAGIPSTIV
-301 ATAAAPAAAAPSVP
+301 TAAAPAAAAPSVP
-315 AQMANLGAQQ
+315 AQLANLGAQQ
-325 QAVMAGGAGVPAA
+325 QAVMAGGSGVPAAA

-352 QAAANAAQAQSGL
+352 QAAANAAQTQNELISQR
-365 VSPDARP
+365 VIP
-372 GFRANLKDAFVD
+372 GFRDSVKDAF
-384 TGAGD
+384 TPGGRTF
-389 KGFAQSM
+389 GESM

-405 TARDFFASDQAFTD
+405 TAKDFFSSPEAFANASAAAKEQAAKEALAYNT
-419 AAGTELGD
+419 AAGMGP
-427 MAIKKAAAMNETVF
+427 
-441 GTGIGAIAKQYGPLA
+441 GIGGALRSYAPLVA
-456 LAGTAVMGATGG
+456 AGTAVLGATGG
-468 FKAPELETEMPFGG
+468 FKAPESDVELPFGG

-491 NPELYRSG
+491 NPELYRTG
-499 PLNYAPRE
+499 PLSYAPRE

-543 VVGAAKGGIMDSQ
+543 VAGAAQGGIMDSR
-556 NFRRRNGA
+556 NFPRRNGA

-594 AGDGDRDKG
+594 AGGGDRDKG

>member
-25 TADVGDWADDDAPL
+25 TADIGDWADDDAPL

-141 IKKAAPIIL
+141 IKKVAPIVL
-150 SVGLNIL
+150 SIGLSMTPL
-157 APGLGTIAA
+157 GLIA
-166 GALGSGIGTLVQGG
+166 GSALGGGIGTLIQGG
-180 NLKDALKM
+180 SLKDALKM
-188 AALGGAIGGLFSGV
+188 GAISGLTAGLFKGV
-202 QGGIQG
+202 AGGIQG

-218 FKEGVTGA
+218 FKSGVASG
-226 LPGAQAGA
+226 LPGAQSAA

-260 SEKILAKAAGTT
+260 SESILARAVGT
-272 LSSSGAPVTAHEAL
+272 SPSASGAPVTAEQAVI
-286 TAGMRQPPVGIPSIT
+286 AGMRQPPAGIPST
-301 ATAAAPAAAAPSVP
+301 TVTAAAPAAAAPSVP

-352 QAAANAAQAQSGL
+352 QAAANVAQAQSGL

-427 MAIKKAAAMNETVF
+427 MAAAKAAAMNETVF
-441 GTGIGAIAKQYGPLA
+441 GTGIGAMAKQYGPLA
-456 LAGTAVMGATGG
+456 LAGTALMGATGG

-507 TTQVASTPV
+507 TTQVASAPV

-543 VVGAAKGGIMDSQ
+543 VAGAAQGGIMDSR
-556 NFRRRNGA
+556 NFPRRNGA

-594 AGDGDRDKG
+594 AGGGDRDKG

>member
-25 TADVGDWADDDAPL
+25 TADIGDWADDDAPL

-112 INPITG
+112 INPVTG
-118 QPEFFLKKLG
+118 QPEFFLKKLARG
-128 RAIKKAVKGVVKV
+128 LKKAVKGVIKV

-150 SVGLNIL
+150 SVGLNFI

-180 NLKDALKM
+180 SLKDALKS

-208 AKAGTGFGAG
+208 AKAGTGFGSG

-246 KSNDMMVAE
+246 KSSDMMVAE

-260 SEKILAKAAGTT
+260 SESILARAAGTS
-272 LSSSGAPVTAHEAL
+272 LNASGAPVTAEQAVI
-286 TAGMRQPPVGIPSIT
+286 AGMRQPPAGIPST
-301 ATAAAPAAAAPSVP
+301 TVTAASQAPVIPQ
-315 AQMANLGAQQ
+315 QMASLGAQQ
-325 QAVMAGGAGVPAA
+325 QSVMAGGAGAPAA
-338 AATPDQIVADLAQR
+338 AATPDQIVANMAQQ

-396 KDAFLPKRY
+396 KDAFLPKKY

-419 AAGTELGD
+419 AAGTELGKQ
-427 MAIKKAAAMNETVF
+427 AAAKAAAMNEAVF
-441 GTGIGAIAKQYGPLA
+441 GTGIGAMAKQYGPLA
-456 LAGTAVMGATGG
+456 LAGTALMGATGG

-507 TTQVASTPV
+507 TTQVASAPV

-543 VVGAAKGGIMDSQ
+543 VAGAAQGGIMDSR
-556 NFRRRNGA
+556 NFPRRNGA

-584 FVFTAKAVRG
+584 FVFTARAVKG
-594 AGDGDRDKG
+594 AGNGDREKG

>member
-25 TADVGDWADDDAPL
+25 TADVGDWAEEDDVL
-39 PSSGVASVKRIADDL
+39 PNGGVASVKKIADDL

-63 YVVHAAQGET
+63 YVVHAAEGET

-83 PRLKDSL
+83 PKLKDSL

-112 INPITG
+112 INPVTG

-128 RAIKKAVKGVVKV
+128 RSIKKAVKGVVKV

-180 NLKDALKM
+180 NLKDALKS

-202 QGGIQG
+202 QGGIQS

-226 LPGAQAGA
+226 LPGAQG
-234 QSAAQN
+234 AAQN
-240 TISEVA
+240 ALSEVA

-260 SEKILAKAAGTT
+260 SESILARAAGTT
-272 LSSSGAPVTAHEAL
+272 PAASGAPLTAQEAV
-286 TAGMRQPPVGIPSIT
+286 TAGMRQPPVGIPST
-301 ATAAAPAAAAPSVP
+301 TVTAAAPAAAAPSVP

-325 QAVMAGGAGVPAA
+325 QAVMAGGAGAPAA

-352 QAAANAAQAQSGL
+352 QAAANVAKTQSGL
-365 VSPDARP
+365 VTPDARP
-372 GFRANLKDAFVD
+372 GFMTNVKNAF
-384 TGAGD
+384 TSEGGN
-389 KGFAQSM
+389 FAQDM
-396 KDAFLPKRY
+396 RDAFLPKKY

-419 AAGTELGD
+419 AAGTELGKQ
-427 MAIKKAAAMNETVF
+427 AAAKAAAMNETVF
-441 GTGIGAIAKQYGPLA
+441 GTGIGALAKQYGPLA
-456 LAGTAVMGATGG
+456 LAGTAVLGATGG
-468 FKAPELETEMPFGG
+468 FKAPESTVEMPFGG

-491 NPELYRSG
+491 NPELYRTG

-556 NFRRRNGA
+556 NFPRRNGA

-594 AGDGDRDKG
+594 AGGGDREKG

>member
-128 RAIKKAVKGVVKV
+128 RSIKKAVKGVVKV

-180 NLKDALKM
+180 NLKDALKS

-208 AKAGTGFGAG
+208 AKAGTGFGSG
-218 FKEGVTGA
+218 FKEGITGA
-226 LPGAQAGA
+226 LPGAQG
-234 QSAAQN
+234 AAQN
-240 TISEVA
+240 TIAEVA

-260 SEKILAKAAGTT
+260 SENILAKAAGTT
-272 LSSSGAPVTAHEAL
+272 LPSSGAPVTAQEAL
-286 TAGMRQPPVGIPSIT
+286 TAGMRQPPAGIPST
-301 ATAAAPAAAAPSVP
+301 TVTAAAPAAAAPSVP
-315 AQMANLGAQQ
+315 AQLASLGAQQ
-325 QAVMAGGAGVPAA
+325 QSVMAGGAGAPAA
-338 AATPDQIVADLAQR
+338 AATPNQIVADLAQR
-352 QAAANAAQAQSGL
+352 QAAANAAKTQSGL
-365 VSPDARP
+365 VTPDARP
-372 GFRANLKDAFVD
+372 GFMTNVKNAF
-384 TGAGD
+384 TSEGGN
-389 KGFAQSM
+389 FAQDM
-396 KDAFLPKRY
+396 RDAFLPKKY

-419 AAGTELGD
+419 AAGTELGKQ
-427 MAIKKAAAMNETVF
+427 AAAKAAAMNETVF

-456 LAGTAVMGATGG
+456 LAGTALMGATGG

-491 NPELYRSG
+491 NPELYRTG
-499 PLNYAPRE
+499 PLSYAPRE

-543 VVGAAKGGIMDSQ
+543 VAGAAQGGIMDSR
-556 NFRRRNGA
+556 NFPRRNGA

-594 AGDGDRDKG
+594 AGGGDRDKG

>member
-25 TADVGDWADDDAPL
+25 TADIGDWAEEDDVL
-39 PSSGVASVKRIADDL
+39 PNGGVASVKKIADDL

-63 YVVHAAQGET
+63 YVVHAAEGET

-112 INPITG
+112 INPVTG

-128 RAIKKAVKGVVKV
+128 RSIKKAVKGVVKV
-141 IKKAAPIIL
+141 IKKVAPIVL
-150 SVGLNIL
+150 SIGLSMTPL
-157 APGLGTIAA
+157 GLIA
-166 GALGSGIGTLVQGG
+166 GSALGGGIGTLIQGG
-180 NLKDALKM
+180 SLKDALKM
-188 AALGGAIGGLFSGV
+188 GAISGLTAGLFKGV
-202 QGGIQG
+202 AGGIQG

-218 FKEGVTGA
+218 FKSGVASG
-226 LPGAQAGA
+226 LPGAQSAA

-260 SEKILAKAAGTT
+260 SESILARAVGT
-272 LSSSGAPVTAHEAL
+272 SPSASGAPATAEQAVI
-286 TAGMRQPPVGIPSIT
+286 AGMRQPPAGIPST
-301 ATAAAPAAAAPSVP
+301 TVTAAAPAAAAPSVP
-315 AQMANLGAQQ
+315 AQLANLGAQQ
-325 QAVMAGGAGVPAA
+325 QAVMAGGSGVPAAA

-352 QAAANAAQAQSGL
+352 QAAANAAQTQNELISQR
-365 VSPDARP
+365 VIP
-372 GFRANLKDAFVD
+372 GFRDSVKDAFAP
-384 TGAGD
+384 GGRNF
-389 KGFAQSM
+389 GESM

-405 TARDFFASDQAFTD
+405 TAKDFFSSPEAFANASAAAKEQAAKEALAYNT
-419 AAGTELGD
+419 AAGMGP
-427 MAIKKAAAMNETVF
+427 
-441 GTGIGAIAKQYGPLA
+441 GIGGALRSYAPLVA
-456 LAGTAVMGATGG
+456 AGTAVLGATGG

-491 NPELYRSG
+491 NPELYRTG

-543 VVGAAKGGIMDSQ
+543 VAGAAQGGIMDSR
-556 NFRRRNGA
+556 NFPRRNGA

-594 AGDGDRDKG
+594 AGGGDRDKG

>member
-25 TADVGDWADDDAPL
+25 TADIGDWADDDAPL

-118 QPEFFLKKLG
+118 QPEFFLKKLARG
-128 RAIKKAVKGVVKV
+128 LKKAVKGVIKV

-150 SVGLNIL
+150 SVGLNFI

-180 NLKDALKM
+180 SLKDALKS

-208 AKAGTGFGAG
+208 AKAGTGFGSG

-246 KSNDMMVAE
+246 KSSDMMVAE

-260 SEKILAKAAGTT
+260 SESILARAAGTS
-272 LSSSGAPVTAHEAL
+272 LNASGAPVTAGEAL
-286 TAGMRQPPVGIPSIT
+286 TAGMRPPPAGIPST
-301 ATAAAPAAAAPSVP
+301 VVRAAAPASVVP
-315 AQMANLGAQQ
+315 GQMANFGAQQ
-325 QAVMAGGAGVPAA
+325 QAVMAGGSGVPAA
-338 AATPDQIVADLAQR
+338 AAAATPEQIVANMAQQ

-396 KDAFLPKRY
+396 KDAFLPKKY

-441 GTGIGAIAKQYGPLA
+441 GTGIGAMAKQYGPLA
-456 LAGTAVMGATGG
+456 LAGTALMGATGG

-507 TTQVASTPV
+507 TTQVASAPV

-543 VVGAAKGGIMDSQ
+543 VAGAAQGGIMDSR
-556 NFRRRNGA
+556 NFPRRNGA

-584 FVFTAKAVRG
+584 FVFTARAVKG
-594 AGDGDRDKG
+594 AGNGDREKG

>member
-39 PSSGVASVKRIADDL
+39 PNGGVASVKKIADDL

-63 YVVHAAQGET
+63 YVVHAAEGET

-83 PRLKDSL
+83 PNLKDSL

-112 INPITG
+112 INPVTG

-128 RAIKKAVKGVVKV
+128 RSIKKAVKGVVKV

-150 SVGLNIL
+150 SVGLNVL

-166 GALGSGIGTLVQGG
+166 GALGSGIGALVQGG
-180 NLKDALKM
+180 NLKDALKS

-208 AKAGTGFGAG
+208 AKAGTGFGSG

-226 LPGAQAGA
+226 LPGAQG
-234 QSAAQN
+234 AAQN
-240 TISEVA
+240 TIAEVA

-260 SEKILAKAAGTT
+260 SENILAKAAGTS
-272 LSSSGAPVTAHEAL
+272 LPSSGAPVTAQEAL
-286 TAGMRQPPVGIPSIT
+286 TAGMRQPPVGIPST
-301 ATAAAPAAAAPSVP
+301 TVTAAAPAPAVP
-315 AQMANLGAQQ
+315 TQMASLGAQQ
-325 QAVMAGGAGVPAA
+325 QSVMAGGAGAPAA
-338 AATPDQIVADLAQR
+338 AATPNQIVADLAQQ
-352 QAAANAAQAQSGL
+352 QAAANAAKASSGL
-365 VSPDARP
+365 VTPDARP
-372 GFRANLKDAFVD
+372 GFMTNVKNAF
-384 TGAGD
+384 TPEGGN
-389 KGFAQSM
+389 FAQDM
-396 KDAFLPKRY
+396 RDAFLPKKY

-419 AAGTELGD
+419 AAGTELGKQ
-427 MAIKKAAAMNETVF
+427 AAAKAAAMNETVF

-456 LAGTAVMGATGG
+456 LAGTALLGATGG
-468 FKAPELETEMPFGG
+468 FKAPESTVEMPFGG

-491 NPELYRSG
+491 NPELYRTG

-507 TTQVASTPV
+507 TTQVASAPV

-543 VVGAAKGGIMDSQ
+543 VVGAAKGGIMNSQ
-556 NFRRRNGA
+556 NFPRRNGA

-594 AGDGDRDKG
+594 AGGGDRDKG